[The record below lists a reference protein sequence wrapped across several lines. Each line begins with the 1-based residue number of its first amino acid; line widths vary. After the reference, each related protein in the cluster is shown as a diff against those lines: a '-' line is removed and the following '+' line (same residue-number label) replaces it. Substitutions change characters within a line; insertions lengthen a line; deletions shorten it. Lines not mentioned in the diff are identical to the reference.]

1 MPSVSPGTMGCG
13 SVRMMALL
21 GSIVVF
27 IVAVLSSASAHV
39 GKMHGLVLATVP
51 ATQRVVIRHDAML
64 GKPTGVATFS
74 VRSKADFARLRVG
87 LTLDATTDVDVTPW
101 SLASVVAR
109 GSQKITGADALVA
122 APQIFRNVHHVAV
135 GEYAPNATFLDQRGR
150 TFSLHD
156 LRGQTV
162 VMAFAYSR
170 CRDPRECPLI
180 TSRFRLLQ
188 QRFAG
193 SPVHLVEVTLDPAYD
208 RPAVLTAYGQTFGVD
223 AARWSLATGDPE
235 AVLDFAAQFDVT
247 AFPDERIGIIH
258 PERTV
263 ILDKYGAIRE
273 LVDEGAWTPDEIV
286 AAVQHDERLASNP
299 IERLD
304 LWLSSAA
311 VSICGN
317 GVAGFSGFTDLLTVF
332 AIAIFFGYLLWRV
345 GRGIARGTT

>member
-1 MPSVSPGTMGCG
+1 
-13 SVRMMALL
+13 
-21 GSIVVF
+21 
-27 IVAVLSSASAHV
+27 
-39 GKMHGLVLATVP
+39 MHGLVLATVP

-64 GKPTGVATFS
+64 GKPAGIATFF
-74 VRSKADFARLRVG
+74 VRSKADFARLRAG
-87 LTLDATTDVDVTPW
+87 ATIDATTDVDETPW
-101 SLASVVAR
+101 TLSTVVAH
-109 GSQKITGADALVA
+109 GTQSLTGAA
-122 APQIFRNVHHVAV
+122 APVVVPQIFRNVHHVAI
-135 GEYAPNATFLDQRGR
+135 GEYAPNATFLDQRGHA
-150 TFSLHD
+150 FSLHD

-162 VMAFAYSR
+162 VMAFVYSR
-170 CRDPRECPLI
+170 CRDARECPLI

-188 QRFAG
+188 QRFVG
-193 SPVHLVEVTLDPAYD
+193 MPVHLVEVTIDPAYD
-208 RPAVLTAYGQTFGVD
+208 RPAVLAAYGKTFGAD
-223 AARWSLATGDPE
+223 PARWSLATGDPE

-263 ILDKYGAIRE
+263 ILDKYGGIRE

-332 AIAIFFGYLLWRV
+332 AIAGFFGFVLWRV
-345 GRGIARGTT
+345 GRGIARGAT